1 MTIINT
7 CYLLAWYFYTKLL
20 SHLKTEIMNKGI
32 RILVT
37 VGACMAVGAAL
48 GMLFAPEEGVETRK
62 KIIKR
67 GRKLAGVVND
77 SIDEGKES
85 LEEIKD
91 VLSKQLNKVNRK
103 LEEIKF

>member
-1 MTIINT
+1 MNT
-7 CYLLAWYFYTKLL
+7 AMKL
-20 SHLKTEIMNKGI
+20 
-32 RILVT
+32 LVT
-37 VGACMAVGAAL
+37 VGAFMAVGAAL
-48 GMLFAPEEGVETRK
+48 GVLYAPEEGTETRK
-62 KIIKR
+62 KLLKR
-67 GRKLAGVVND
+67 GKKLAGVVSD